1 MTRIIVIIF
10 GVVVVALGALVAI
23 ASFIPS
29 ETYKEKIEALAKEQT
44 GRTLTIDG
52 DVALTILPSL
62 GVSAQKVR
70 FANAEWGSTPDMMSM
85 DELNV
90 SLKILPLLFG
100 RVELDSFT
108 LVRPQIHL
116 EVNRQG
122 KANWEFTPQTQ
133 DPASETVSDTSAED
147 QSGSSSVNPIQDIR
161 LGDIRISGGTASYKD
176 AQAGTS
182 YEITDINLGISLPS
196 LDAPLNVDGAAVWN
210 GDKLTIALRVET
222 PRVLLEGGETAIS
235 AKAFSPK
242 ISKEFVGSLVMGDT
256 PAFEGN
262 LVLKVPS
269 VRALAA
275 WAGSPMAG
283 NDGFGELNIKGI
295 VAGNSSEFSF
305 TEAVIEI
312 DGMTMKGF
320 VSANIAGKVPYIKG
334 SLSVD
339 KLDANVYMGN
349 EAASGSG
356 SNGASK
362 ASASNASSAGWST
375 DPIDM
380 TGLRAINA
388 DLDLAV
394 GAILIQKIK
403 IGESKLKLKL
413 RNGVMTANLSKLTL
427 YDGTGKGSL
436 TLDGSRSTP
445 KIKANFD
452 LSGLQAHPL
461 LTDAVDFTRLEGT
474 ALLDF
479 AISTSGK
486 SQKAMVSALSGKG
499 KFDFQNGAI
508 RGINLAQL
516 MRNVFSNPL
525 SGWGAGGTQST
536 DFSELNGSFT
546 IARGILTNTDLKM
559 LSPLIRITGSGTV
572 NMPKQTLNYR
582 VEPKLVGSL
591 EGQGGSAA
599 AGLEVPV
606 VISGPWS
613 DPSFSPDLAAALTN
627 NPGAI
632 IDAVKNLGGGGS
644 SSGGIGGLMDGLLG
658 GDSSDKESGASKAL
672 KGLFGR

>member
-29 ETYKEKIEALAKEQT
+29 ETYKEKIEALAEEQT
-44 GRTLTIDG
+44 GRKLTIEG
-52 DVALTILPSL
+52 DVGLTILPSL
-62 GVSAQKVR
+62 GVNAKKVR

-100 RVELDSFT
+100 NVELDSFT
-108 LVRPQIHL
+108 LIRPQIHL
-116 EVNRQG
+116 EVNRKG
-122 KANWEFTPQTQ
+122 KANWEFTPKAQAMTT
-133 DPASETVSDTSAED
+133 DAEATGETGD
-147 QSGSSSVNPIQDIR
+147 QSGSSGMNPIQNIR
-161 LGDIRISGGTASYKD
+161 LGDIRISDGTASYKD
-176 AQAGTS
+176 AQAGAS
-182 YEITDINLGISLPS
+182 YEITEINLGVSLPS
-196 LDAPLNVDGAAVWN
+196 LDDPLNVDGSAVWN
-210 GDKLTIALRVET
+210 GDKLNVALMVEK
-222 PRVLLEGGETAIS
+222 PRVLLEGGETALS
-235 AKAFSPK
+235 VDASSPK
-242 ISKEFVGSLVMGDT
+242 VSKKFNGSLVMGDT
-256 PAFEGN
+256 PAFNGR
-262 LVLKVPS
+262 LVLNVPS

-283 NDGFGELNIKGI
+283 KDGFGELDIKGT
-295 VAGNSSEFSF
+295 VAGNSTEFSF
-305 TEAVIEI
+305 SDAVIKI
-312 DGMTMKGF
+312 DGMTMEGF

-334 SLSVD
+334 ALAID
-339 KLDANVYMGN
+339 KLNANVYMGG
-349 EAASGSG
+349 EAASGSEATSGG
-356 SNGASK
+356 SASK
-362 ASASNASSAGWST
+362 ASSAGWSN

-403 IGESKLKLKL
+403 IGESKLNLKL
-413 RNGVMTANLSKLTL
+413 RNGVMTANLSKLAL
-427 YDGTGKGSL
+427 YEGTGKGKL

-461 LTDAVDFTRLEGT
+461 LTDAADFTRLEGT
-474 ALLDF
+474 ALFDF
-479 AISTSGK
+479 AINTSGK

-508 RGINLAQL
+508 RGINIAQL

-546 IARGILTNTDLKM
+546 IARGILTNKDLKM
-559 LSPLIRITGSGTV
+559 LSPLIRIAGSGTV

-591 EGQGGSAA
+591 EGQGGGVAS
-599 AGLEVPV
+599 GLEVPV

-627 NPGAI
+627 NPDAI

-644 SSGGIGGLMDGLLG
+644 SGGVGGLMDGLLG
-658 GDSSDKESGASKAL
+658 GGSSDKESGASKAL